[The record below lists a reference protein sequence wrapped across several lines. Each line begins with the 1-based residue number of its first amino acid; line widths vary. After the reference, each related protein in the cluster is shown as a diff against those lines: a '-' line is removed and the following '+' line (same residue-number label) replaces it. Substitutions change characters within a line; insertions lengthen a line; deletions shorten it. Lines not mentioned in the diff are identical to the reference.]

1 MTEDL
6 GQTPQTTGQPAQT
19 SAAATAPAPEAV
31 GQQTIINIVSGK
43 KKKSALGAFIRAI
56 IWIIVIVVV
65 LLLALYVSAWI
76 AGFTN
81 ADGWPILFDKGEY
94 GGMIDWI
101 RAAIQK

>member
-6 GQTPQTTGQPAQT
+6 GQSPQAAEQP
-19 SAAATAPAPEAV
+19 APAPAPAPAQATDAV
-31 GQQTIINIVSGK
+31 GQQTIINIVTEK
-43 KKKSALGAFIRAI
+43 PRKKKSVLGAFIRAI

-81 ADGWPILFDKGEY
+81 ADGWP
-94 GGMIDWI
+94 
-101 RAAIQK
+101 